1 MPVFLA
7 PWFLVAGLA
16 AAVPV
21 AIHLL
26 HRRKPA
32 PIVFSTVRFLQE
44 ALIETRRSRHLT
56 HAGVL
61 LLRMLIILLLAAAF
75 ARPKV
80 RVSSWLPE
88 GRRHVIVV
96 VDSSAS
102 MRCRHSGGQ
111 TSFERAADWAADLV
125 QSLGSGDRV
134 ALMLPGREDPFA
146 LFPPSSDLARVEGAL
161 RGAEC
166 GWQQADVAKRL
177 VELFNRLPEDARG
190 WEPEIH
196 VFSDFQAADWSEAAL
211 DSLAARL
218 EELGAALF
226 LNRVTPAQPVN
237 AGIREVR
244 TQPNAIL
251 GAGAVR
257 ALVTLGADAG
267 FSGGNSVVLE
277 QDGDELDRQG
287 ASLTPGAE
295 EELALRTSVRAE
307 RDFFTATI
315 RLSEDVYTPDNLHF
329 VALPR
334 RDAVPVLIVD
344 GGSASG
350 GGMDS
355 FFLQRAL
362 RPGMA
367 STTLF
372 APDVI
377 GRGEFDNHSLDRY
390 RAVLLC
396 NPAALGDAEVLR
408 LEQFVEGGGMVTI
421 FPGDQESVAENLSR
435 FTPFKTLR
443 AVRDVRS
450 ERSSVRLIGTDAP
463 GPVERRTEALLSE
476 LPAIPLRTRLVFD
489 AVPASVRT
497 AFRYEDGPPFALQ
510 ASYGSGTLGVLSLSA
525 GRDWSDWPLSP
536 HFVVFLH
543 ELLRS
548 GFRDSEA
555 GFMISA
561 GESLTI
567 PAFGRG
573 TVADFQLA
581 GPDGETRL
589 VSAERTGAGAPFAV
603 SGLTVPG
610 LWTLR
615 AGDREWRAA
624 VNIPPS
630 ERSLEFIDAA
640 PLLQAFSE
648 VEANS
653 AATPAELR
661 TRLEMLHRGRPVWP
675 VLLIA
680 AFALT
685 ILEEIIA
692 NLRSST
698 RSLAGVIGALA
709 RRGRPGA

>member
-32 PIVFSTVRFLQE
+32 PMLFSTVRFLQE
-44 ALIETRRSRHLT
+44 ALTETRRSRHLT
-56 HAGVL
+56 HVGVL

-96 VDSSAS
+96 VDASAS
-102 MRCRHSGGQ
+102 MRCRHSGGEP
-111 TSFERAADWAADLV
+111 SFERAVDWAAELV

-134 ALMLPGREDPFA
+134 ALMFPGHEDPFA
-146 LFPPSSDLARVEGAL
+146 LFPPSSDLERVEGVL
-161 RGAEC
+161 RRTEC
-166 GWQQADVAKRL
+166 GWQQADGAKRL
-177 VELFNRLPEDARG
+177 IELINRLPEDARG
-190 WEPEIH
+190 QEPEIH
-196 VFSDFQAADWSEAAL
+196 VFSDFQAEDWSESSL
-211 DSLAARL
+211 GTLAAGL

-226 LNRVTPAQPVN
+226 LNRVTPTQPVN

-244 TQPNAIL
+244 MQPSAIL

-257 ALVTLGADAG
+257 ALVTVGADAG
-267 FSGGNSVVLE
+267 FSGGNTVVLE
-277 QDGDELDRQG
+277 QNGEELDRQG
-287 ASLTPGAE
+287 VTLSAGAE
-295 EELALRTSVRAE
+295 KEAVLRSRVE
-307 RDFFTATI
+307 GEGDFFTAII
-315 RLSEDVYTPDNLHF
+315 RLSRDTYTADNLQY

-344 GGSASG
+344 GGAATG

-362 RPGMA
+362 RPGAA

-372 APDVI
+372 EPEVI
-377 GRGEFDNHSLDRY
+377 GRREFDNHRLEQY
-390 RAVLLC
+390 QAVLVC
-396 NPAALGDAEVLR
+396 NPAELGDAEVLR
-408 LEQFVEGGGMVTI
+408 LEQFAEGGGMVAI

-435 FTPFKTLR
+435 FTPFKALR
-443 AVRDVRS
+443 ATRDVRS
-450 ERSSVRLIGTDAP
+450 ERTAVRLIGTDAP
-463 GPVERRTEALLSE
+463 GAVERRTEVLLPE
-476 LPAIPLRTRLVFD
+476 TPDIPLRTRLTFEE
-489 AVPASVRT
+489 VPPSVQEV
-497 AFRYEDGPPFALQ
+497 FRYEDGPPFALQ
-510 ASYGSGTLGVLSLSA
+510 ASRGSGTLCAVSISA

-536 HFVVFLH
+536 HFVIFLH
-543 ELLRS
+543 ELLRF
-548 GFRDSEA
+548 GFGDVEA
-555 GFMISA
+555 GFTIAA
-561 GESLTI
+561 GESLTV
-567 PAFGRG
+567 PAFGRS
-573 TVADFQLA
+573 TVVDFQLA
-581 GPDGETRL
+581 GPNGETRL
-589 VSAERTGAGAPFAV
+589 ISAERNGAGAPFSV

-610 LWTLR
+610 LWTVT
-615 AGDREWRAA
+615 AGEREWRAA

-630 ERSLEFIDAA
+630 ERSLDFVGAK

-653 AATPAELR
+653 AETPEELR
-661 TRLEMLHRGRPVWP
+661 TRLDMLHRGRPVWP
-675 VLLIA
+675 ALLIA

-685 ILEEIIA
+685 ILEEVIA

-698 RSLAGVIGALA
+698 RSLAAGIGALA
-709 RRGRPGA
+709 HRGRAEA